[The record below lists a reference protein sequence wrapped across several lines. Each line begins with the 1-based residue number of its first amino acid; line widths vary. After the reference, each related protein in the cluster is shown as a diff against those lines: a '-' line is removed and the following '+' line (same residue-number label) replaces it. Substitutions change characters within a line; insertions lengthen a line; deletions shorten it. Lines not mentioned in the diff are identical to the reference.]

1 MNRAAHMER
10 GREAYRRGRVIIA
23 GTIAP
28 RLWQRRA
35 FIAGYLAEREA
46 WRAAHPG
53 AEPEAAKRSADY
65 CRAMIAQP
73 GERQT

>member
-28 RLWQRRA
+28 RYWQRRA
-35 FIAGYLAEREA
+35 FIAGYTAEREA
-46 WRAAHPG
+46 WRAANPG
-53 AEPEAAKRSADY
+53 RDEWEAAAARNAAW
-65 CRAMIAQP
+65 CRGMVSP
-73 GERQT
+73 